1 MPPRARIYGTLL
13 AAVFLTSTSAAVAQE
28 LQVDPSGLD
37 TSGASVQVKRKGRKG
52 ADAAPPQAA
61 AKPGAKP
68 AGNGP
73 NRQFGE
79 LEGWSPGKA
88 PPKTKEEQDREERA
102 AASKNGNVNVMP
114 SGNVGVGLPF

>member
-13 AAVFLTSTSAAVAQE
+13 SAAFLMSTAVAVAQE
-28 LQVDPSGLD
+28 VQFDPKALD
-37 TSGASVQVKRKGRKG
+37 TTGASVQIKRKGKK
-52 ADAAPPQAA
+52 AVDAAPPQA
-61 AKPGAKP
+61 GNKP
-68 AGNGP
+68 APNGP

-88 PPKTKEEQDREERA
+88 PPKTKEEQARESQSSSP
-102 AASKNGNVNVMP
+102 SKSGNVNMSP